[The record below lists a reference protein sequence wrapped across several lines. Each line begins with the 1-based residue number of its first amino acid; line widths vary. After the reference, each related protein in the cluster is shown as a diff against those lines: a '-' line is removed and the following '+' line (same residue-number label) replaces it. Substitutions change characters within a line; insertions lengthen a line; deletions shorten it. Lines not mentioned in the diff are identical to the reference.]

1 MLWEKTEGW
10 SMEARERQR
19 VIGMVDNV
27 IDSKDVLEKS
37 GNKMVFIS

>member
-10 SMEARERQR
+10 SMEARERRR
-19 VIGMVDNV
+19 VIGMVGYV